1 MKSVLREIV
10 EHKRGEVAVRE
21 VARPLASFENE
32 VTRADNR
39 FISSFARRDCAN
51 IIAEVKPRSPSMG
64 SASSSFDLASVLAT
78 YNKYAR
84 AISVLTDEKYF
95 GGSIALLSE
104 VKKHSS
110 LPVLCKDFIIS
121 RYQVL
126 EARAAQAD
134 AILLIVKSL
143 ADEELV
149 ELYSQCVDLGMTAV
163 VEVQNEAEVERALR
177 VNPQLILVNNRNL
190 DSLEIDLAT
199 SEKLMPLI
207 PDSIVKVVAS
217 GIESANDIKRL
228 ANVSNNFLIGSSLM
242 KSGNVEEKLHE
253 LATALSPSVEEAH
266 SPPEAGNRMRLPY
279 GDSGD
284 KG

>member
-10 EHKRGEVAVRE
+10 EHKRVEVAARE
-21 VARPLASFENE
+21 STRTLASFEKD
-32 VTRADNR
+32 VVPADNR
-39 FISSFARRDCAN
+39 FLAALTGESSKGARRPKSAN

-64 SASSSFDLASVLAT
+64 SATSSFDLASVLAT

-95 GGSIALLSE
+95 GGSLQLLSE

-110 LPVLCKDFIIS
+110 LPVLCKDFIITK
-121 RYQVL
+121 YQVF

-143 ADEELV
+143 DDEELSD
-149 ELYSQCVDLGMTAV
+149 LYATCTKLGMTAV
-163 VEVQNEAEVERALR
+163 VEVQNEEEVKRALAI
-177 VNPQLILVNNRNL
+177 NPQLILVNNRNL

-207 PDSIVKVVAS
+207 PDSVVKLVAS
-217 GIESANDIKRL
+217 GIETAEDIRRL
-228 ANVSNNFLIGSSLM
+228 AHVSNNFLIGSSLM
-242 KSGNVEEKLHE
+242 KSGNVDEKLKE
-253 LATALSPSVEEAH
+253 LATSLDEVVEEEHEGAA
-266 SPPEAGNRMRLPY
+266 EKVNY
-279 GDSGD
+279 
-284 KG
+284 K

>member
-1 MKSVLREIV
+1 
-10 EHKRGEVAVRE
+10 
-21 VARPLASFENE
+21 
-32 VTRADNR
+32 
-39 FISSFARRDCAN
+39 
-51 IIAEVKPRSPSMG
+51 MG
-64 SASSSFDLASVLAT
+64 SASSSFDLASVLTT

-149 ELYSQCVDLGMTAV
+149 ELYSLCVDLGMTAV
-163 VEVQNEAEVERALR
+163 VEVQNEAEVERALK
-177 VNPQLILVNNRNL
+177 VKPQLILVNNRNL

-199 SEKLMPLI
+199 SENLMPLI
-207 PDSIVKVVAS
+207 PDSVVKVVAS

-242 KSGNVEEKLHE
+242 KSENIDEKLHE
-253 LATALSPSVEEAH
+253 LATALSPSVGEAH
-266 SPPEAGNRMRLPY
+266 APAGSGNRMRLPY
-279 GDSGD
+279 GDSGEN
-284 KG
+284 G

>member
-32 VTRADNR
+32 VTRADNS

-126 EARAAQAD
+126 EARATQAD

-163 VEVQNEAEVERALR
+163 VEVQNEAEVERALK

-242 KSGNVEEKLHE
+242 KSENIDEKLHE

>member
-10 EHKRGEVAVRE
+10 EHKRNEVAVRE
-21 VARPLASFENE
+21 VTRPLASFENQ
-32 VTRADNR
+32 VTRADNC

-64 SASSSFDLASVLAT
+64 STSSSFDLASVLTT

-149 ELYSQCVDLGMTAV
+149 ELYSLCVDLGMTAV
-163 VEVQNEAEVERALR
+163 VEVQNEAEVERALK
-177 VNPQLILVNNRNL
+177 VKPQLILVNNRNL

-199 SEKLMPLI
+199 SENLMPLI
-207 PDSIVKVVAS
+207 PDSVVKVVAS

-242 KSGNVEEKLHE
+242 KSENIDEKLHE
-253 LATALSPSVEEAH
+253 LATALSPSVGEAH
-266 SPPEAGNRMRLPY
+266 APAGSGNRMRLPY
-279 GDSGD
+279 GDSGEN
-284 KG
+284 G

>member
-10 EHKRGEVAVRE
+10 EHKRNEVAVRE
-21 VARPLASFENE
+21 VTRPLASFENQ
-32 VTRADNR
+32 VTRADNC

-64 SASSSFDLASVLAT
+64 SASSSFDLASVLTT

-163 VEVQNEAEVERALR
+163 VEVQNEAEVERALK
-177 VNPQLILVNNRNL
+177 VKPQLILVNNRNL

-199 SEKLMPLI
+199 SENLMPLI
-207 PDSIVKVVAS
+207 PDSVVKVVAS

-242 KSGNVEEKLHE
+242 KSENIDEKLHE
-253 LATALSPSVEEAH
+253 LATALSPSVGEAH
-266 SPPEAGNRMRLPY
+266 APAGSGNRMRLPY
-279 GDSGD
+279 GDSGEN
-284 KG
+284 G